1 MALDLRPGER
11 VYQEIKQAILSGHFA
26 IHQRLDIDKLA
37 AQLGV
42 SATPVR
48 YALAIL
54 ASERLVK
61 LNTSRTYQVAF
72 WSERELR
79 DLYQWRQQL
88 AKWAL
93 ESYAPAAL
101 AAPIAPERDYAGA
114 YLAIMRHLD
123 TNANIE
129 ARRAARAADDRLQPA
144 LRFERDVLPGCS
156 RRSLAHRR
164 GAARRAARL
173 LPAPCAAISGAA
185 SRNAAQI
192 RSAAHASAIPGQW
205 RLRQLQRNFL
215 QNLYPD
221 SPPNRRPTSAQSRC
235 QHR

>member
-61 LNTSRTYQVAF
+61 LNTSRMYQVAF

-79 DLYQWRQQL
+79 DLYLWRQQL
-88 AKWAL
+88 TKWAL
-93 ESYAPAAL
+93 ESYSPTLL
-101 AAPIAPERDYAGA
+101 AAPIAPEHDYAGA

-123 TNANIE
+123 VNANIE

-144 LRFERDVLPGCS
+144 LKFEKDVLQDGVGDLVRIS
-156 RRSLAHRR
+156 AALEKGGASLGTALRMYFKRRVALS
-164 GAARRAARL
+164 
-173 LPAPCAAISGAA
+173 
-185 SRNAAQI
+185 AQI
-192 RSAAHASAIPGQW
+192 RSAAHASAIPDNG
-205 RLRQLQRNFL
+205 
-215 QNLYPD
+215 D
-221 SPPNRRPTSAQSRC
+221 
-235 QHR
+235 